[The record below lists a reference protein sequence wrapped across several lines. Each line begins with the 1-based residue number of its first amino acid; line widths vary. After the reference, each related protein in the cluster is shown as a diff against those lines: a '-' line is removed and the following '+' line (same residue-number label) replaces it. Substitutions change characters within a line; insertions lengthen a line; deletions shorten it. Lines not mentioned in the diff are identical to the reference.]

1 MWFRF
6 EKDYDFSPSAKGGRV
21 TIAYKAGMICNV
33 TRECAEKAEAA
44 GAGAP
49 TVKAEAAKQP
59 EDSALDAGNHEEGGL
74 RSSEDRGVIVA

>member
-6 EKDYDFSPSAKGGRV
+6 EKDYDFSPDAKGGRV
-21 TIAYKAGMICNV
+21 TIAYKAGMVQNV

-49 TVKAEAAKQP
+49 TVKATETADQP
-59 EDSALDAGNHEEGGL
+59 EASGGSALDAGDEGHGAV
-74 RSSEDRGVIVA
+74 RSGED

>member
-6 EKDYDFSPSAKGGRV
+6 EKDYDFSPDAKGGRV
-21 TIAYKAGMICNV
+21 TIAYKAGMVQNV

-49 TVKAEAAKQP
+49 TVKIEISDQPKQP
-59 EDSALDAGNHEEGGL
+59 QAPNGSAFDAG
-74 RSSEDRGVIVA
+74 